1 MAEKKNNSTRQKII
15 ENAKKHFY
23 CNGYNKT
30 RMQDIADDTGI
41 ALGSLSYHFKKKEA
55 IVSSILKIFLQR
67 LYDHTLENTNKS
79 LNTLELHFYASI
91 PYYENLL
98 TEESTK
104 RFYYEFTQAQS
115 IHSTNYGGSELAG
128 FITEVYHQSL
138 KDYHI
143 FVDDTY
149 ANMAQKYGYG
159 GRVQMVIDYVEG
171 SLGDVTIAEMA
182 NFLSSSREMMLGI
195 PKAELDRIG
204 QEAIEFNKQIDFSHI
219 MPLT

>member
-41 ALGSLSYHFKKKEA
+41 ALGSLSYHFKKKET

-67 LYDHTLENTNKS
+67 LYDHTLENTDKP
-79 LNTLELHFYASI
+79 LNALELHFYASI

-98 TEESTK
+98 TEENTK

-128 FITEVYHQSL
+128 FITEVYHTTL

-149 ANMAQKYGYG
+149 ANMAQKYDYG